1 MFEIVCGMYQKEQ
14 DLLRFEFIIKARM
27 FLDEAYAVAF
37 DWAEQNGDT
46 PEYNLRG
53 NLIATAYGIKRIRR
67 IVNGSTDTYKNR

>member
-1 MFEIVCGMYQKEQ
+1 
-14 DLLRFEFIIKARM
+14 M
-27 FLDEAYAVAF
+27 FLGEAYAVAF

>member
-1 MFEIVCGMYQKEQ
+1 MERIKKSRAYCGLNLSSRCVCLG
-14 DLLRFEFIIKARM
+14 
-27 FLDEAYAVAF
+27 EAYAVAF